1 MSLFVG
7 LALSVTTACVAI
19 FTAGVLAV
27 RRGTAPRELG
37 SLVPNLARLLPQLLH
52 DRSIPL
58 RVRARIMIAVAY
70 NAQPI
75 NLIPDFVPVIGLRDN
90 VLVVGWALRNTVRRA
105 GREAIVRHWNGSPE
119 GLAALYRLIR
129 LKE

>member
-1 MSLFVG
+1 MSLLVG
-7 LALSVTTACVAI
+7 LAITVAAACLAI
-19 FTAGVLAV
+19 FAVAVLAV
-27 RRGTAPRELG
+27 RRGAAPRELG
-37 SLVPNLARLLPQLLH
+37 SLLPNIVRLLLQLLR

-75 NLIPDFVPVIGLRDN
+75 NLIPDFVPVIGLLDN
-90 VLVVGWALRNTVRRA
+90 VMVVGWALRSTIRGA

-119 GLAALYRLIR
+119 GLTVLYHLIR
-129 LKE
+129 LEE